1 MAYKQKGFPMHA
13 GISVS
18 PLKQK
23 EKVYESESGRK
34 QVAKKKGLAK
44 LGSKIKT
51 AITGKVGK
59 EYKHQGT
66 IRQDVTKKRAKKL
79 VKKQTG
85 QTDSYKGS
93 SVHTWDGGKTNTNIK
108 KRGAWDAKTK

>member
-1 MAYKQKGFPMHA
+1 MTFKQPGFSLHA
-13 GISVS
+13 GTS
-18 PLKQK
+18 PAKSKHK

-59 EYKHQGT
+59 EYKYQGT

-79 VKKQTG
+79 IKKQTG
-85 QTDSYKGS
+85 QTDSRKGS
-93 SVHTWDGGKTNTNIK
+93 SVHTWDGGETNTNIK
-108 KRGAWDAKTK
+108 K

>member
-1 MAYKQKGFPMHA
+1 MAFKMKGFSAHAGVSPMKQKE
-13 GISVS
+13 
-18 PLKQK
+18 
-23 EKVYESESGRK
+23 EKVYESESGRE

-44 LGSKIKT
+44 LGSQIKT

-79 VKKQTG
+79 KR
-85 QTDSYKGS
+85 KGKDKGL
-93 SVHTWDGGKTNTNIK
+93 HTWDAGETHTNIK